1 MRHAKTARITKT
13 ADDSK
18 AGFPCKGNIWKG
30 LFTMNEIQ
38 ITQILLAAILFTKIQ
53 NFP

>member
-13 ADDSK
+13 ADFK
-18 AGFPCKGNIWKG
+18 AGFPCNGNIWKG